1 MSSTAFLLW
10 TVLFSSLG
18 MGYFVYGKK
27 QGKAS
32 ALLGGAALM
41 VYPYLVSNVL
51 LLVLLG
57 AAFAAVPFFLEF

>member
-18 MGYFVYGKK
+18 MGYFIYGKK

-32 ALLGGAALM
+32 ALLGGVALM
-41 VYPYLVSNVL
+41 VYPYLVNSVV

-57 AAFAAVPFFLEF
+57 AAFAAAPFFLEF